1 MATVE
6 SNNRITIMKYN
17 NFTDD
22 AIDISIRDIQGDEV
36 LLLDEDVRFLHE
48 TIDKWINER
57 R

>member
-1 MATVE
+1 
-6 SNNRITIMKYN
+6 MKYN